1 MILAICLL
9 CNFLGF
15 LSAGSVCGRFQRI
28 FAQAAQLVL
37 AKLFG
42 WFSAL
47 AAEFVVCVSAAA
59 RLKFHPKISLAA
71 VADTAPRLALRENSQ
86 NEVSVK
92 IRLATLE
99 PDFYC
104 RYCEFQNS
112 SIGLPRSLKDCASL
126 RILKFLGNFRL
137 GGLRGLAPFG
147 SRGIAPKKNS
157 ERVSAKIRHPKRA
170 EL

>member
-71 VADTAPRLALRENSQ
+71 VADTATRLALRENSQ

-92 IRLATLE
+92 IRLAALE
-99 PDFYC
+99 PILTTLP
-104 RYCEFQNS
+104 RVLEFQH
-112 SIGLPRSLKDCASL
+112 RTTA
-126 RILKFLGNFRL
+126 KFK
-137 GGLRGLAPFG
+137 GLREFENSKIPREFQI
-147 SRGIAPKKNS
+147 RGFKGAMPLVVKGHS
-157 ERVSAKIRHPKRA
+157 P
-170 EL
+170 

>member
-1 MILAICLL
+1 MILVICSL

-42 WFSAL
+42 RFFATQPVGSAL
-47 AAEFVVCVSAAA
+47 AAEFVVCVTAAA
-59 RLKFHPKISLAA
+59 RLKFHQKISLAA
-71 VADTAPRLALRENSQ
+71 VADTAPRLALRENLQ

-137 GGLRGLAPFG
+137 GGLRGLCPLG
-147 SRGIAPKKNS
+147 SRGMAPKKIAS
-157 ERVSAKIRHPKRA
+157 VCR
-170 EL
+170 L